1 MTGDLG
7 SDAGRARSRPSFLPP
22 VDGYPP
28 QHDGQAG
35 TVPSPPAASPRTGG
49 AAWVL
54 ALIAAAS
61 LLLVSAFL
69 PWARAEVVVDLF
81 GRSLSR
87 DLGSVAGIDAD
98 DIVLAVPVLAVI
110 AIALAAWDLIG
121 RDARIGALAAVPGML
136 ALLVCGIFVL
146 RLGHVRDDLPRTG
159 LDLGYQITVRFG
171 WYLAVVAALLV
182 VGFSLARPVS
192 DKVAKS
198 QRQPDGDHPQH
209 LSTDQQYVDQQ
220 YTGPPYTGP
229 QYPEQSPTGEYA
241 AWPSEDRAWGRQGPP
256 PEDPPHEDPAHEDPL
271 HEHPPAP
278 EDAPKKEP
286 GGTPRA
292 SEQDPED
299 AGQS

>member
-28 QHDGQAG
+28 QHDGPAEA
-35 TVPSPPAASPRTGG
+35 VPSPPAASPHPGG
-49 AAWVL
+49 AGWVL
-54 ALIAAAS
+54 ALIASAS
-61 LLLVSAFL
+61 VLLVSAFL

-121 RDARIGALAAVPGML
+121 RDARIGALAAVPGVL

-192 DKVAKS
+192 DRVSKS
-198 QRQPDGDHPQH
+198 QRRPEQDHPRYP
-209 LSTDQQYVDQQ
+209 STDQQYAGGQD
-220 YTGPPYTGP
+220 
-229 QYPEQSPTGEYA
+229 PEQSPNGEYA
-241 AWPSEDRAWGRQGPP
+241 AWPSEDQAWGRH
-256 PEDPPHEDPAHEDPL
+256 DPPHEDASP
-271 HEHPPAP
+271 P
-278 EDAPKKEP
+278 EDAPEKDA
-286 GGTPRA
+286 GGRPRTP
-292 SEQDPED
+292 EQDPED

>member
-28 QHDGQAG
+28 QPADPAG
-35 TVPSPPAASPRTGG
+35 TVPAAPGPVPRRGG
-49 AAWVL
+49 TAWVL

-61 LLLVSAFL
+61 ALLVSAFL

-87 DLGSVAGIDAD
+87 DLGSIAGIDAD

-121 RDARIGALAAVPGML
+121 RDARIGALAAVPGIL

-146 RLGHVRDDLPRTG
+146 RLGDVRDDLPASG
-159 LDLGYQITVRFG
+159 LDLGYEITIRFG
-171 WYLAVVAALLV
+171 WYLAVITSLFV
-182 VGFSLARPVS
+182 VGFSLARPVGDRVS
-192 DKVAKS
+192 KS
-198 QRQPDGDHPQH
+198 RQY
-209 LSTDQQYVDQQ
+209 TDQQYAEQPYADQQ
-220 YTGPPYTGP
+220 YAGQRY
-229 QYPEQSPTGEYA
+229 PTGEYP
-241 AWPSEDRAWGRQGPP
+241 AWPSEDQAWGRQDTPNGEARP
-256 PEDPPHEDPAHEDPL
+256 PEARPEKDAGEAPRPAG
-271 HEHPPAP
+271 P
-278 EDAPKKEP
+278 ERRAEP
-286 GGTPRA
+286 
-292 SEQDPED
+292 DLDD

>member
-28 QHDGQAG
+28 QHDGPAEA
-35 TVPSPPAASPRTGG
+35 VPSPPAAAPRPGG
-49 AAWVL
+49 AGWVL
-54 ALIAAAS
+54 ALIASAS
-61 LLLVSAFL
+61 VLLVSAFL

-98 DIVLAVPVLAVI
+98 DIVLAVPVLAVV

-121 RDARIGALAAVPGML
+121 RDARIGALAAVPGVL

-182 VGFSLARPVS
+182 VGFSLARPVT
-192 DKVAKS
+192 DKVSKS
-198 QRQPDGDHPQH
+198 QRRPEQDHPQH
-209 LSTDQQYVDQQ
+209 PDQQYPDQQ
-220 YTGPPYTGP
+220 YAGG
-229 QYPEQSPTGEYA
+229 QYPEQYPDGEYA
-241 AWPSEDRAWGRQGPP
+241 AWPSEDRAWGRQ
-256 PEDPPHEDPAHEDPL
+256 DPPHEDTSP
-271 HEHPPAP
+271 P
-278 EDAPKKEP
+278 EDAPEKDA
-286 GGTPRA
+286 GGKPRTP
-292 SEQDPED
+292 EQDPED

>member
-28 QHDGQAG
+28 QHGGPAEA
-35 TVPSPPAASPRTGG
+35 VPSPPAASPRPGG
-49 AAWVL
+49 AGWVL
-54 ALIAAAS
+54 ALIASAS
-61 LLLVSAFL
+61 VLLVSAFL

-121 RDARIGALAAVPGML
+121 RDARIGALAAVPGVL

-171 WYLAVVAALLV
+171 WYLAVVSALLV

-192 DKVAKS
+192 DRVSKS
-198 QRQPDGDHPQH
+198 QHRPEQDPPLYPH
-209 LSTDQQYVDQQ
+209 TDQQYA
-220 YTGPPYTGP
+220 GG
-229 QYPEQSPTGEYA
+229 QYPEQYPDGEYA
-241 AWPSEDRAWGRQGPP
+241 AWPSEDQAWGRH
-256 PEDPPHEDPAHEDPL
+256 DPPHEGTSP
-271 HEHPPAP
+271 P
-278 EDAPKKEP
+278 EDAPEKDA
-286 GGTPRA
+286 GGRPRTP
-292 SEQDPED
+292 EQDPED

>member
-28 QHDGQAG
+28 QHDGQAE
-35 TVPSPPAASPRTGG
+35 TVPSPPAASSRTGG

-198 QRQPDGDHPQH
+198 QRRPDGDYPRHPY
-209 LSTDQQYVDQQ
+209 TDPQYTDPQ
-220 YTGPPYTGP
+220 YTGQ
-229 QYPEQSPTGEYA
+229 QYPEQAPTGEYA
-241 AWPSEDRAWGRQGPP
+241 AWPSEDQAWGRQ
-256 PEDPPHEDPAHEDPL
+256 DPPHEDA
-271 HEHPPAP
+271 PPP

-286 GGTPRA
+286 GGKPRT